1 MRWSSTLHKLLLLVV
16 VVPLLLSGCFGRFSV
31 AACEQ
36 SDRYQN
42 AYDAAPVQVPD
53 DLTPPDES
61 RALKIPALPPE
72 AESVEKRGDCLESP
86 PEYFE
91 GGLPS

>member
-1 MRWSSTLHKLLLLVV
+1 MRWSSSLNKLLLLVA
-16 VVPLLLSGCFGRFSV
+16 VVPLMQGCFGRFSV

-36 SDRYQN
+36 ADRYEN
-42 AYDAAPVQVPD
+42 ALDAAPVQVPD

-61 RALKIPALPPE
+61 RALKIPSLPPE
-72 AESVEKRGDCLESP
+72 IETVEKRGDCLESP

>member
-1 MRWSSTLHKLLLLVV
+1 MSWSSSLTKLLLLGAVSA
-16 VVPLLLSGCFGRFSV
+16 LLSGCFGRFSV
-31 AACEQ
+31 AACEP
-36 SDRYQN
+36 SDRYEN
-42 AYDAAPVQVPD
+42 SYDAGPVQVPD

-61 RALKIPALPPE
+61 RALKIPGVPPE
-72 AESVEKRGDCLESP
+72 TETIERRGDCLESP